1 MFLYFLKV
9 YGSFLLFE
17 VLEDVVIAFLLL
29 DLGAVVSFLA
39 FFEEWLT

>member
-1 MFLYFLKV
+1 MFLDFLEV
-9 YGSFLLFE
+9 YRPFLLFQ

-39 FFEEWLT
+39 FFEEWLA